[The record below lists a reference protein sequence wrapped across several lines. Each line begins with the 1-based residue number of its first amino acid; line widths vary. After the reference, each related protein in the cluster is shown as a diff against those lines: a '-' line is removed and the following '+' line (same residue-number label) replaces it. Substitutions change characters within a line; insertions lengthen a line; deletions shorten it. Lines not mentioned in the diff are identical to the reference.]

1 MLYINKLTDKQF
13 YNVLGGY
20 AKGVRLR
27 KLLKR
32 YHYTPNMFIK
42 DTLRGNK
49 IKAMDF
55 CLAASKHFQRRVELY
70 RKDFKT
76 KRCIPLNLIN
86 PRRTRRAGISA
97 YHKQAPLSKMET
109 VIFSSCQSV
118 TSLRPCSSIE
128 RRFEQKPFRRR

>member
-49 IKAMDF
+49 IRARPLF
-55 CLAASKHFQRRVELY
+55 YGQQTLSTPGRAIQ
-70 RKDFKT
+70 
-76 KRCIPLNLIN
+76 KRL
-86 PRRTRRAGISA
+86 
-97 YHKQAPLSKMET
+97 
-109 VIFSSCQSV
+109 
-118 TSLRPCSSIE
+118 
-128 RRFEQKPFRRR
+128 

>member
-49 IKAMDF
+49 IKLWTF
-55 CLAASKHFQRRVELY
+55 V
-70 RKDFKT
+70 
-76 KRCIPLNLIN
+76 
-86 PRRTRRAGISA
+86 
-97 YHKQAPLSKMET
+97 
-109 VIFSSCQSV
+109 
-118 TSLRPCSSIE
+118 
-128 RRFEQKPFRRR
+128 

>member
-55 CLAASKHFQRRVELY
+55 CLAASKHFQRRAELY

-97 YHKQAPLSKMET
+97 YHKQAPLSKMELEK
-109 VIFSSCQSV
+109 IDDF
-118 TSLRPCSSIE
+118 
-128 RRFEQKPFRRR
+128 FFG